1 MNSREEGFLLLT
13 AKLGDPERKPLTVA
27 QLRNLAIRVRQAN
40 PGDPNK
46 ELTPEDLLL
55 LGYGVKDAQRITD
68 LMGQRGLLRSY
79 VDRGAEMGC
88 YPISRVSDAYPPAL
102 RKRLGLDAPGCLWAK
117 GNVEILDAPAI
128 ALVGSRELWRENEAF
143 AREVGK
149 QAALQGYTL
158 ISGNARGAD
167 RAAQESCLA
176 FGGQVIS
183 VVADALYQCHDV
195 PDILYLSEE
204 GYDLPFSAQ
213 RALSRNR
220 VIHCLPTHGVF
231 VAQCSLG
238 KGGTWSGTAQNLKSN
253 WSAVYCFRDGSEA
266 AGELVRRNAIE
277 ITQEDLQSISLL
289 QADIPSLF

>member
-1 MNSREEGFLLLT
+1 MNPREEGFLLLT
-13 AKLGDPERKPLTVA
+13 AKLGDPERRPLTVA
-27 QLRNLAIRVRQAN
+27 QLRNLAIRARQAKA
-40 PGDPNK
+40 GDLNK
-46 ELTPEDLLL
+46 ELSPEDLLM
-55 LGYGVKDAQRITD
+55 LGYGVQDTQRIAG
-68 LMGQRGLLRSY
+68 LMGQRGLLHSY
-79 VDRGAEMGC
+79 VIRGEEMGC
-88 YPISRVSDAYPPAL
+88 HPISRVSDAYPPAL

-117 GNVEILDAPAI
+117 GNLEILDAPAI
-128 ALVGSRELWRENEAF
+128 ALVGSRELRRENEIF

-167 RAAQESCLA
+167 RAAQETCLA

-183 VVADALYQCHDV
+183 VVADALYQCHED
-195 PDILYLSEE
+195 PNILYLSEE
-204 GYDLPFSAQ
+204 GYDQPFSAQ

-238 KGGTWSGTAQNLKSN
+238 KGGTWSGTTQNLKSN
-253 WSAVYCFRDGSEA
+253 WSTVYCFRDGSA
-266 AGELVRRNAIE
+266 AAKELAMRNAIE
-277 ITQEDLQSISLL
+277 ITTENLQSISLL